1 MTAIATLLAVALFAA
16 AIYHYAPR
24 TSRRNLFHLDQFR
37 PAAPLA
43 GLLPVDHD
51 QQRLYSDLA
60 AVHARHPE
68 NESGRA
74 A

>member
-24 TSRRNLFHLDQFR
+24 ASERNLFHLDQFR

-60 AVHARHPE
+60 AMHARQPE
-68 NESGRA
+68 DEADRA